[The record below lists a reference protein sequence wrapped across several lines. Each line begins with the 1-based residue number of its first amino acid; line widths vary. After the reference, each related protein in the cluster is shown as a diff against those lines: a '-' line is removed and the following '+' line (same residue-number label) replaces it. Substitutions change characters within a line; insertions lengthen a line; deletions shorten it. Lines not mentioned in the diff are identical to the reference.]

1 MKVLGHLFKNVTVKI
16 YALLQASGLKAH
28 VSVAGTPHRDWTGN
42 SLDFG
47 GKCKKRKFRE
57 QKSQSIESGKVH
69 DEAKKVE
76 DQVTEGPESKLRK
89 APGSHLHFRQI
100 PLSLASGRSRE
111 LRPRQGGE
119 LLGYRAVL

>member
-28 VSVAGTPHRDWTGN
+28 VSVAGTSHRDWTGN
-42 SLDFG
+42 SLDFRR
-47 GKCKKRKFRE
+47 KCRKRKFRE

-76 DQVTEGPESKLRK
+76 DQVTEGPESKAEKGPRVTF
-89 APGSHLHFRQI
+89 AFQTDS
-100 PLSLASGRSRE
+100 SVSGIWKKQR
-111 LRPRQGGE
+111 GE
-119 LLGYRAVL
+119 TQAGR